1 MGSPLVVIA
10 LEMGGGWG
18 HLLPLRAIA
27 REFIRRGRK
36 VIVLAREAEKA
47 GDVFAELGIEVV
59 PTPAWT
65 VRKTGFSLNYA
76 QCVWGNGYWEGERFQ
91 THFAWWV
98 ERFRG
103 LKPRFVLSDFA
114 PTALLAAL
122 MEGLP
127 RGAVGTGFALPPP
140 ATPMPSLH
148 PWLKLGKEELA
159 AAEAPLVAVIR
170 KACPD
175 FHAAADLF
183 AGARRFLTVFPE
195 LDHFP
200 DRPNE
205 KYWGPVLKEVSDGR
219 FDWPAGEG
227 PRVFLYL
234 GAGNRCLAELL
245 DHIRRLG
252 LPAIGHVRGLSE
264 SDRRALES
272 PTLKLS
278 GSLID
283 IRRAA
288 READL
293 AVTQGGMHTTTRM
306 LLAGLPLL
314 LCPEQ
319 LEQVLLAYH
328 LNGRGL
334 CEWLPP
340 WSDPGRVGERFDRAL
355 HSPEL
360 AGRAGAFAERHAG
373 YDSAATVAG
382 VVGGCL
388 EAAR

>member
-10 LEMGGGWG
+10 SEMGGGWG
-18 HLLPLRAIA
+18 HLLPIRAIA

-76 QCVWGNGYWEGERFQ
+76 QCVWANGYWEGERFQ
-91 THFAWWV
+91 THFAWWI
-98 ERFRG
+98 ERFRV
-103 LKPRFVLSDFA
+103 LKPRFVLTDFS
-114 PTALLAAL
+114 PTALLAARI
-122 MEGLP
+122 EGMP
-127 RGAVGTGFALPPP
+127 RGAVGTGFTLPPP
-140 ATPMPSLH
+140 IAPMPSFH
-148 PWLKLGKEELA
+148 PWLKLGQEELG
-159 AAEAPLVAVIR
+159 AAEAPLVAAIR
-170 KACPD
+170 EACPD
-175 FHAAADLF
+175 FHAVADLF
-183 AGARRFLTVFPE
+183 AGAERFLTVFPE
-195 LDHFP
+195 LDHFA
-200 DRPNE
+200 DRPND
-205 KYWGPVLKEVSDGR
+205 KYWGPVLEGVSDGT
-219 FDWPAGEG
+219 FDWPMGEG

-234 GAGNRCLAELL
+234 GAGNRCLTGLL

-252 LPAIGHVRGLSE
+252 LPAIGHIRGLPE

-293 AVTQGGMHTTTRM
+293 AVTQGGMNTTTCM
-306 LLAGLPLL
+306 LLAGVPILI
-314 LCPEQ
+314 CPEQ
-319 LEQVLLAYH
+319 LEQALLAYH

-340 WSDPGRVGERFDRAL
+340 WSDPNRVGERFNQVL
-355 HSPEL
+355 HSQEL
-360 AGRAGAFAERHAG
+360 AGRAVAFAEKHAG
-373 YDSAATVAG
+373 YESAATVAG